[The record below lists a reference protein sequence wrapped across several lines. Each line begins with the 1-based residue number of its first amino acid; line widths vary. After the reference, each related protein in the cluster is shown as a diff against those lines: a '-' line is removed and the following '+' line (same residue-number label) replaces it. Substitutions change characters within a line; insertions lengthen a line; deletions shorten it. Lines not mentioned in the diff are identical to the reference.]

1 MNNNKY
7 IYFLLSMIILILIWQ
22 SIILIGDYEEALFP
36 SPLVVLH
43 ALIELISSGTLYIH
57 LKASLFRFTIG
68 YFLAAL
74 IAITLGF
81 IISQSRILIQ
91 ITHPMLQ
98 VLRPISPVA
107 WSPFIVLFF
116 GIGNMPAIIIIFI
129 AAFFPIILLTLSGVK
144 SVEGHYLKIAKNLEF
159 NKFKTLYKIVFPA
172 SLPSIMSGLHIAL
185 GTAWIFLV
193 AGEMVGAQSGLGY
206 LIVDSRNTLDLDYVF
221 AGIIVIGLSGFILDQ
236 LLTAF
241 ELIIKRYTGF
251 L

>member
-1 MNNNKY
+1 MKNSK
-7 IYFLLSMIILILIWQ
+7 IYYFILSMMIILFIWQ
-22 SIILIGDYEEALFP
+22 SVIFIGDYEEALMP
-36 SPLVVLH
+36 SPLVVLNS
-43 ALIELISSGTLYIH
+43 LVELIKSGTLFIH

-68 YFLAAL
+68 YFFAAM

-81 IISQSRILIQ
+81 IISQSNFLIK

-116 GIGNMPAIIIIFI
+116 GIGNMPAIFIIFI
-129 AAFFPIILLTLSGVK
+129 AAFFPIILMTLSGVK
-144 SVEGHYLKIAKNLEF
+144 SVGSHYLKIAENLEF
-159 NKFKTLYKIVFPA
+159 SKLETLSKVIFPA

-221 AGIIVIGLSGFILDQ
+221 AGIIIIGLSGFILDQ
-236 LLTAF
+236 LLTIF
-241 ELIIKRYTGF
+241 ELIVKKYTGF